1 MKTSPDSEQKRH
13 ERLDRH
19 VRTSNSVQEL
29 QHWDAIRAETRLS
42 AEHDEALRLEISS
55 RMRHLT
61 GGKTKCS
68 AK

>member
-1 MKTSPDSEQKRH
+1 MKTTPDSEQKRY

-19 VRTSNSVQEL
+19 VRTSLSVNEL
-29 QHWDAIRAETRLS
+29 AHWNAVRAETRLD
-42 AEHDEALRLEISS
+42 AKHDEALRLEVAA

-61 GGKTKCS
+61 GGKTCS